1 MKIFN
6 VQQIRACDNFTIE
19 TEPIASIDLM
29 ERAASACT
37 NYIIK
42 KLPLQSDFIIFCGK
56 GNNGGDGLAIAR
68 QLLSRNFS
76 VRVLVVDHSQNESAD
91 FKVNSDRLI
100 LQFPGSLEV
109 INKEADLASILF
121 HQSSIVIDALL
132 GTGVNK
138 PAEGILAS
146 AINFI
151 NGKKKYVVSIDMP
164 SGLYADS
171 ANDKNDP
178 IIKASITLTFQ
189 FPKFS
194 FLMPQN
200 QNYVP
205 VFSVLDIGLSKKFI
219 DAEPTRN
226 YFITKTDL
234 QPLLKS
240 RSKFSHKGI
249 YGHALLVAGSYGKMG
264 AAVIAAKACLRSG
277 AGLLTV
283 HVPKKGVDIL
293 QTSLPEAMISVDE
306 NETMI
311 SALPKLD
318 NYDAIGIGPGIGTEK
333 DTEAVMK
340 QLLNYASENLVID
353 ADALNILSQ
362 NKTLLSFLP
371 VATILT
377 PHVKEFDRLT
387 QNHTDDF
394 DRLQSAKDFSVKF
407 NCIVVLKSAFTQIVM
422 PDGNVFFNSNGNA
435 GLAKGG
441 SGDMLTGIILGLLAR
456 GYNAPQA
463 ALVGVFVHGLAA
475 DMCARK
481 MSEES
486 ILASDVIEKLPR
498 AFVKMYS

>member
-29 ERAASACT
+29 ERAAGACT

-42 KLPLQSDFIIFCGK
+42 KLPLESDFVIFCGK

-76 VRVLVVDHSQNESAD
+76 VRVLVVNHSQNESAD

-151 NGKKKYVVSIDMP
+151 NEKKKYVVSIDMP

-178 IIKASITLTFQ
+178 IIRASITLTFQ

-219 DAEPTRN
+219 DAESTRN

-234 QPLLKS
+234 QPLLKG
-240 RSKFSHKGI
+240 RAKFSQK
-249 YGHALLVAGSYGKMG
+249 
-264 AAVIAAKACLRSG
+264 
-277 AGLLTV
+277 
-283 HVPKKGVDIL
+283 
-293 QTSLPEAMISVDE
+293 E
-306 NETMI
+306 
-311 SALPKLD
+311 
-318 NYDAIGIGPGIGTEK
+318 
-333 DTEAVMK
+333 VM
-340 QLLNYASENLVID
+340 
-353 ADALNILSQ
+353 
-362 NKTLLSFLP
+362 
-371 VATILT
+371 
-377 PHVKEFDRLT
+377 
-387 QNHTDDF
+387 
-394 DRLQSAKDFSVKF
+394 
-407 NCIVVLKSAFTQIVM
+407 VM
-422 PDGNVFFNSNGNA
+422 RF
-435 GLAKGG
+435 
-441 SGDMLTGIILGLLAR
+441 
-456 GYNAPQA
+456 
-463 ALVGVFVHGLAA
+463 
-475 DMCARK
+475 
-481 MSEES
+481 
-486 ILASDVIEKLPR
+486 
-498 AFVKMYS
+498 